1 MVVRC
6 SDWSHWRRLPSRRV
20 VSGMRGNAARVF
32 DLGTHRLDPFH
43 RLLIA
48 QAQLEGM
55 TLLTNDATLAA

>member
-1 MVVRC
+1 
-6 SDWSHWRRLPSRRV
+6 
-20 VSGMRGNAARVF
+20 MRGNAARVF
-32 DLGTHRLDPFH
+32 DLGTHRLDPLH